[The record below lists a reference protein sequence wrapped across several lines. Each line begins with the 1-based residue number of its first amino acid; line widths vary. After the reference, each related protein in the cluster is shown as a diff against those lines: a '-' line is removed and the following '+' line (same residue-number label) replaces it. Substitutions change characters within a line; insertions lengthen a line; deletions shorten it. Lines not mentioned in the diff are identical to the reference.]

1 MYQKITQNM
10 FIDEFAESGKYIHH
24 GFSYDGLD
32 ALYDYLTELEEDC
45 GRDEE
50 FDLVAI
56 RCDYS
61 EYESLEDAAKDYGMT
76 SDELYSSTVVLD
88 LPQGGVVIENF

>member
-10 FIDEFAESGKYIHH
+10 FIDAFIESDYHVAH
-24 GFSYDGLD
+24 GFSYVGLD

-76 SDELYSSTVVLD
+76 SDELYSSTVVID

>member
-1 MYQKITQNM
+1 MYQTITQNM
-10 FIDEFAESGKYIHH
+10 FIDAFVASDKHTTH

-45 GRDEE
+45 GRGEE

-56 RCDYS
+56 RCEYS
-61 EYESLEDAAKDYGMT
+61 EYESLKDAAKDYCMDA
-76 SDELYSSTVVLD
+76 DELYSSTVVLD
-88 LPQGGVVIENF
+88 LPQGGVIIEVF